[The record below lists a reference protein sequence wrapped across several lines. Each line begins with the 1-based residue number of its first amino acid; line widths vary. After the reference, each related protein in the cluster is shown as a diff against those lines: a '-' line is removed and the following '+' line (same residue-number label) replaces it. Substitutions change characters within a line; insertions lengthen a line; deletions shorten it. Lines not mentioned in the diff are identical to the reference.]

1 MNPRQKAHISEEV
14 AFKAPRNTGSQSGK
28 KTKGE
33 RKMSALFYLSAR
45 GTHATVL
52 GGQKRSA
59 EGAAASFRVHDVKT
73 RAGPTRRSLRSDT
86 GAVRALK

>member
-1 MNPRQKAHISEEV
+1 
-14 AFKAPRNTGSQSGK
+14 
-28 KTKGE
+28 
-33 RKMSALFYLSAR
+33 MSALFYLSAR

-73 RAGPTRRSLRSDT
+73 KPVDDRSEATRERYAR
-86 GAVRALK
+86 